1 MQDRE
6 GRIPRIGSPNITPSC
21 CRTRR
26 TGGPLAIAANSTERA
41 RHRRR
46 SRWACETTKPPG
58 EGYNAISRRNLAEL
72 RWSRTDAATIVSP
85 DRITFYRGPC
95 SAGSAQVVSCCGIAP
110 SAPPRCSGATLNFRR
125 ALNLLT
131 RSRDQRADFPDGEP
145 TLSGGCCE
153 RSLSRPEAPT
163 CGQARSTMPQYEGPR
178 CERRHCPMR
187 SFRVCDRVDRR
198 PHNDFFPGFLETHC
212 GRSLGRDRTWRFST
226 ASPASA
232 RFLNLRPVSQSSP
245 AD

>member
-1 MQDRE
+1 VQDRE

-26 TGGPLAIAANSTERA
+26 TGGPPAIAAKFNGT
-41 RHRRR
+41 R
-46 SRWACETTKPPG
+46 SAPTPIPVGLRDNQAPG
-58 EGYNAISRRNLAEL
+58 EAYNAISRRNLAEL

-153 RSLSRPEAPT
+153 RSPSRPEAPT
-163 CGQARSTMPQYEGPR
+163 CGQPDVQ
-178 CERRHCPMR
+178 CPNMKVR
-187 SFRVCDRVDRR
+187 AVSGVTAQCKAFAYTTALTGGRTTIFSRDFLKRIAGAVSVETGLGDFRQLRR
-198 PHNDFFPGFLETHC
+198 P
-212 GRSLGRDRTWRFST
+212 
-226 ASPASA
+226 A
-232 RFLNLRPVSQSSP
+232 PVSSTC
-245 AD
+245 AL